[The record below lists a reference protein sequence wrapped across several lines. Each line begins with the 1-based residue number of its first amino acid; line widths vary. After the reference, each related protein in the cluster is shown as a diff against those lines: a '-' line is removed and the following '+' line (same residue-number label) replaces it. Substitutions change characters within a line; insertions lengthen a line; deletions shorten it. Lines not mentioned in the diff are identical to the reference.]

1 MSSVI
6 TNCSSCEIRSVIRFL
21 TARGYNAAE
30 IHRQLCETYG
40 PNVMSDGKVR
50 QWCREFK
57 EGRSNVHD
65 EQRSGRRSV
74 RTDDLVERVNAK
86 VRDNRRFT
94 IRSISAEFPEVSRT
108 TLLRIVTDT
117 LSYRKLC
124 ARWVPKT
131 LTDADK
137 DQRIIFARAF
147 LDRFSREGCD
157 FLSRLVTGDETC
169 LSLEGPEARQF
180 SDSPDPKIPR
190 YELSSFKIVAT
201 IYWDRHGVLLLDFSE
216 TLPSVTT
223 QGYCGTLSR
232 LRRAVQ
238 HRRQG
243 MYNSGVVLLHDNTHP
258 VHTSSVAV
266 ETMEKFGWELFSN
279 PPYSPDLAPSDYH
292 LFRHLKNWLASKR
305 FEDVGELKA
314 SVENWLKSQT
324 TEFYAQGLN
333 RLISQYQK
341 CLERDGD
348 YVE

>member
-40 PNVMSDGKVR
+40 PNAMSDGKVR

-94 IRSISAEFPEVSRT
+94 IRSISADFPEVSRT

-137 DQRIIFARAF
+137 DHRMGCARAF
-147 LDRFSREGCD
+147 LDRFSREGED
-157 FLSRLVTGDETC
+157 FLSRLVTGDETWIT
-169 LSLEGPEARQF
+169 LDNRE
-180 SDSPDPKIPR
+180 SP
-190 YELSSFKIVAT
+190 ELSGSPEPKKLKNDRSPARILAT
-201 IYWDRHGVLLLDFSE
+201 VFWDRFGVLLVDFSDVS
-216 TLPSVTT
+216 TAVTM
-223 QGYCGTLSR
+223 QSYCGTLGR
-232 LRRAVQ
+232 LRRAIQ
-238 HRRQG
+238 HRREG
-243 MYNSGVVLLHDNTHP
+243 MHNAGIVLLHDNTHP
-258 VHTSSVAV
+258 VHTAAC
-266 ETMEKFGWELFSN
+266 TQMIHKFGWELFSN

-292 LFRHLKNWLASKR
+292 LFRHLKNWLASKH
-305 FEDVGELKA
+305 FEDGQELKT
-314 SVENWLKSQT
+314 SVESWLRSQAA
-324 TEFYAQGLN
+324 EFYTQGLN
-333 RLISQYQK
+333 RLLFQYQK